1 MSLRP
6 KINYKKSLLIL
17 GLLCMSHAA
26 SAAGYLTSLNN
37 PEATITS
44 VFTHAEGHV
53 TLIVSG
59 ITLNPDECGD
69 LGLVHIQ
76 ADLPGHKN
84 LVSAALTAF
93 ASGKKVG
100 LYSTGCEIIPFWGG
114 TSTRPVI
121 HNLWIK

>member
-1 MSLRP
+1 MANCQRP
-6 KINYKKSLLIL
+6 LAI
-17 GLLCMSHAA
+17 GLFFITNMA
-26 SAAGYLTSLNN
+26 SAAGYLTSLGN

-59 ITLNPDECGD
+59 VTLNPDECGD
-69 LGLVHIQ
+69 LGRVHIQ

-100 LYSTGCEIIPFWGG
+100 FYTTGCEVIPFWGG

-121 HNLWIK
+121 NSLWIK